1 MKKKVIFYRKENG
14 DIPVK
19 IFFDEL
25 KNTNNQLLAKILAKI
40 DLLSMD
46 SLWMDDVKYLD
57 DKIYE
62 LRIKKQSN
70 IGRVFYFMLYWDSI
84 VLLDGI
90 IKKDQKLKKGI
101 LDRVIKYKNDYLNK
115 N

>member
-1 MKKKVIFYRKENG
+1 MKKKVILYRKENG
-14 DIPVK
+14 DIPIK

-25 KNTNNQLLAKILAKI
+25 KNTNKQLLAKILAKI
-40 DLLSMD
+40 DLLNMD
-46 SLWMDDVKYLD
+46 LLGSDDVKFLE

-70 IGRVFYFMLYWDSI
+70 IGRVFYFTLHGDSI
-84 VLLDGI
+84 ILLDGI
-90 IKKDQKLKKGI
+90 VKKDQKLKRNT

>member
-1 MKKKVIFYRKENG
+1 MKKKVILYRKANG

-46 SLWMDDVKYLD
+46 SL
-57 DKIYE
+57 
-62 LRIKKQSN
+62 
-70 IGRVFYFMLYWDSI
+70 
-84 VLLDGI
+84 
-90 IKKDQKLKKGI
+90 
-101 LDRVIKYKNDYLNK
+101 
-115 N
+115 